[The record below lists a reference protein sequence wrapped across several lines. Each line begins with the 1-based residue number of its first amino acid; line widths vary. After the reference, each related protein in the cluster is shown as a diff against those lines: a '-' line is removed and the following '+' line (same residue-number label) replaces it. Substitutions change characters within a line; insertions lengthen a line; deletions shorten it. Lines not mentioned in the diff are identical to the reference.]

1 MFFVFVVIVVVV
13 HICTAYSTLV
23 FLVAVVLGYDVHH
36 FVVGSHGLLRRR
48 RARLHSALIGRV
60 RRRHLFAAAAAAAVV
75 VGHLNAFA
83 TTRCSFVA
91 FRQLFLLLL
100 LLLSLQLF
108 LLFFSRFFFFFLLF
122 LFLLLLLL
130 FVLLL
135 LTNHFLL
142 EFELMLHE
150 QFVLLHVVL
159 HGRVAYFVAERVWV
173 GFDHRVVERQLGYV
187 LTDKQRRVAA
197 LFVLAL
203 LLSELIEALLFAH
216 RLLRMMIGREIGR
229 FVIATVAAVVVVVVV
244 VDDVLVVVGGLAV
257 AIVVLIVVIVALLFV
272 LGRNDEGSDG
282 LVERDERGLGLVRV
296 VPLVVEELV
305 VGDLQAVLDHALV
318 VVAVAEVEV
327 DVLVVLVVRV
337 RVVGVLATTTTTTYA
352 IAHRARSSV
361 TRHIEHRAVIGAVSI
376 DYLRR
381 IHRFDHLNC
390 YATFVFL
397 YSSVS
402 FFLSIYL

>member
-1 MFFVFVVIVVVV
+1 
-13 HICTAYSTLV
+13 
-23 FLVAVVLGYDVHH
+23 
-36 FVVGSHGLLRRR
+36 
-48 RARLHSALIGRV
+48 
-60 RRRHLFAAAAAAAVV
+60 
-75 VGHLNAFA
+75 
-83 TTRCSFVA
+83 
-91 FRQLFLLLL
+91 
-100 LLLSLQLF
+100 
-108 LLFFSRFFFFFLLF
+108 
-122 LFLLLLLL
+122 
-130 FVLLL
+130 
-135 LTNHFLL
+135 
-142 EFELMLHE
+142 MLHE
-150 QFVLLHVVL
+150 QLVLLHVVL

-229 FVIATVAAVVVVVVV
+229 FVIATVAAVVVVV

>member
-60 RRRHLFAAAAAAAVV
+60 RRRHLFAAAAAAAAAAVV

-91 FRQLFLLLL
+91 FRQLFLL

-135 LTNHFLL
+135 LSNHFLL

-150 QFVLLHVVL
+150 QLVLLHVVL

-229 FVIATVAAVVVVVVV
+229 FVIATVAAVVVVV